1 MFGTTNATEILI
13 QKIFS
18 SNPNY
23 AERYHYNLVG
33 IIPPTGSDPQVVA
46 ESIRKNGMLDQAV
59 LPMTSTLQEYETPR
73 PMTDNYISEGKKW
86 LMEHS
91 FLHEWLWTQDIGKEN
106 RLTMMREYLQYSP
119 LCISV
124 TAWYPQVNGMYPDN
138 GAPNTHWVVCFKL
151 DGDSPVIFDSY
162 DQRIKTLTPD
172 HHIEM
177 CKRYYIGLATN
188 PTSNTN
194 WFIGMIRSIM
204 ETLGIIQKEIPQPVP
219 VAPIQPEI
227 DKV

>member
-1 MFGTTNATEILI
+1 MENNYRSYGLVTPPIYASHYFAGTLPKDILQLDGDWTNFLPTYESQAVNFETYACGVFGTTNATEILI

-73 PMTDNYISEGKKW
+73 PMTVFYISEGKKW

-124 TAWYPQVNGMYPDN
+124 TA
-138 GAPNTHWVVCFKL
+138 
-151 DGDSPVIFDSY
+151 
-162 DQRIKTLTPD
+162 
-172 HHIEM
+172 
-177 CKRYYIGLATN
+177 
-188 PTSNTN
+188 
-194 WFIGMIRSIM
+194 
-204 ETLGIIQKEIPQPVP
+204 
-219 VAPIQPEI
+219 
-227 DKV
+227 